1 MVIFIVDSEVRE
13 KNLIL
18 TVVCKYG
25 ASRVD
30 LKIVI
35 ASFEIQIKV
44 LIALKKT
51 YWAECDA

>member
-18 TVVCKYG
+18 TVV
-25 ASRVD
+25 SMEPLEWH
-30 LKIVI
+30 LKI